1 MALQKSK
8 KFIIVIIGLIF
19 LAGIIFLSFNEYGI
33 VKYIKLNNQVAEL
46 NEKIKAAE
54 LENRRL
60 QAEIDSL
67 ENKVPSKIEEVARE
81 KYNMMR
87 PGESKIVVEEK

>member
-1 MALQKSK
+1 MVLQKSK

-54 LENRRL
+54 QENRKL

-67 ENKVPSKIEEVARE
+67 EKKVPSKIEEVARE

-87 PGESKIVVEEK
+87 PGESKIEVEEK

>member
-1 MALQKSK
+1 MAKQRSRKLIYG
-8 KFIIVIIGLIF
+8 IIAVIF
-19 LAGIIFLSFNEYGI
+19 FAGILFLLFNEYGI
-33 VKYIKLNNQVAEL
+33 VKYIRLNNQVSEL
-46 NEKIKAAE
+46 NMKINEVEK
-54 LENRRL
+54 ENKQL

-67 ENKVPSKIEEVARE
+67 ENKIPAKIEKVARE

>member
-54 LENRRL
+54 QENRRL

-67 ENKVPSKIEEVARE
+67 
-81 KYNMMR
+81 
-87 PGESKIVVEEK
+87 

>member
-54 LENRRL
+54 QENRRL

-67 ENKVPSKIEEVARE
+67 EKKVPSKIEEVARE

-87 PGESKIVVEEK
+87 PGESKIEVEEK

>member
-33 VKYIKLNNQVAEL
+33 VKYIKLNNQVDEL

-54 LENRRL
+54 QENMRL

-67 ENKVPSKIEEVARE
+67 ENKVPAKIEEVARE

>member
-1 MALQKSK
+1 MVLQKSK

-54 LENRRL
+54 QENRRL

-67 ENKVPSKIEEVARE
+67 EKKVPSKIEEVARE

-87 PGESKIVVEEK
+87 PGESKIEVEEK